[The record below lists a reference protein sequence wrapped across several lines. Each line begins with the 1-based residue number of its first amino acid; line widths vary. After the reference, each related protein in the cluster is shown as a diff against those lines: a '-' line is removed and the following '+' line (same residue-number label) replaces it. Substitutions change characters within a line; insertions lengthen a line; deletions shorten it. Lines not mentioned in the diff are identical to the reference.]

1 MTTEEPETTNAPK
14 PGKPIPRAIWA
25 VAILAAVIP
34 AVVTA
39 AGALTSPPIMAVPE
53 GHIIHLEANRPSE
66 HTSTLREM
74 ISIGHDGKWHLLV
87 SEHEPQNIDAGSRE
101 WISMPTVS
109 PDGAQVAYIK
119 EKITLQEEEQS
130 DIWEL
135 WALPIIPETQKA
147 GKPRM
152 LADLSKAK
160 LNEIRGISWSP
171 DGSAIYLAH
180 KGDLVRI
187 DAATGAISAFSAHA
201 LPDARWPVAV
211 SDNLVF
217 LIAGPPANSHLC
229 RIVASQQNGVRT
241 LDFQMKD
248 PVSQYASSVAI
259 TQDGK
264 RIAYPSAG
272 EVDRITITDPDGD
285 SQSIT
290 KVNYGWSL
298 FGGRHVSAVHWSPSG
313 RYLGYSVT
321 KPPVG
326 EDELFYLDTQTG
338 KSYKLPFRA
347 AQTSWTWS
355 R

>member
-1 MTTEEPETTNAPK
+1 VTTQETDTAATPK
-14 PGKPIPRAIWA
+14 PPKKPITRILWG
-25 VAILAAVIP
+25 VAILAVVIP

-53 GHIIHLEANRPSE
+53 GHIIHLEANAPSE

-135 WALPIIPETQKA
+135 WVLPIDPQTQVA

-152 LADLSKAK
+152 IADLTKAK
-160 LNEIRGISWSP
+160 LDQIRGITWTP
-171 DGSAIYLAH
+171 DGKAVC
-180 KGDLVRI
+180 LVHAGQVVSI
-187 DAATGAISAFSAHA
+187 NAATGAVSTVVKWGLSDI
-201 LPDARWPVAV
+201 RWPVTDRDGLLYFV
-211 SDNLVF
+211 GD
-217 LIAGPPANSHLC
+217 PPANSHLYQEYVPSWAEK
-229 RIVASQQNGVRT
+229 R
-241 LDFQMKD
+241 
-248 PVSQYASSVAI
+248 SQYAFIQLDRVSRFATSVAI
-259 TQDGK
+259 SDGGK
-264 RIAYPSAG
+264 VAFPSPAG
-272 EVDRITITDPDGD
+272 PDKI
-285 SQSIT
+285 SIT
-290 KVNYGWSL
+290 PGDTASTVTIRYGWSL

-313 RYLGYSVT
+313 RYIGYSVT

-347 AQTSWTWS
+347 AQTSWTWA